1 MKSGFFSTPKLM
13 NSSTFQ
19 TEKPPYY
26 FFFYQGF
33 LSHTL
38 TIHRTAGEGRG
49 PSFIPFYQSQPLT
62 NIETFICNFAC
73 EMTTRL
79 LHVRWLPRFT
89 TSSNYHLS
97 DCWWCNICLL
107 TWWID
112 SRFLLQRFDMG
123 NRWIWTRID
132 YHPCI
137 TSKPTNQVCCS
148 SLITDISQNN
158 HILPRPFQSAF
169 KYHNMDR

>member
-1 MKSGFFSTPKLM
+1 MDFLAPQNLWTPPPFRLKSRLTIFFSIRVFFRRHWRFTGQQGKGEDHLLFH
-13 NSSTFQ
+13 STN
-19 TEKPPYY
+19 PNRSRI
-26 FFFYQGF
+26 
-33 LSHTL
+33 LRHL
-38 TIHRTAGEGRG
+38 
-49 PSFIPFYQSQPLT
+49 
-62 NIETFICNFAC
+62 FA
-73 EMTTRL
+73 T
-79 LHVRWLPRFT
+79 LHVRWLP
-89 TSSNYHLS
+89 
-97 DCWWCNICLL
+97 DCYMWDDYRDLPLHRITIWVTDWWCNICLL